1 MLSSLTAHLCVLL
14 LVLVAVVSN
23 AVQASTA
30 PLSATLTP
38 EILNFTQKLDHSAK
52 DSQETF
58 QQSYQIVTDYFREGG
73 PILFVQSAESPL
85 VLLQYNVFIDWAEE
99 LGAIVATLEHRF
111 FGTSYPEDFHFANP
125 GPDDYAQLTLDNA
138 IKDGVHFV
146 NWIRETVPGA
156 QDSKV
161 IYNGGSYGGFLAAEA
176 IIREPDAFY
185 GSIASSPLLYS
196 FGGQT
201 LEGNPHHYAG
211 LDMVSNIWFDE
222 SAEAAYKIQEATSLF
237 SRCVAEQN
245 CSDALP
251 DLPLCSE
258 ANATQWTQLYGKV
271 TSSYYSISQFNY
283 AFVNVWP
290 WAYPLQ
296 TAINLTLAASS
307 PGEVLAVPLRGVSWA
322 QDGCID
328 PNNRNLTGQPTFFG
342 DSFQWIRCTYFPGS
356 FGDSRPGSLLPSS
369 NTTVGGDCWSPY
381 AVPWQAPDFNETNE
395 YFVEKLNLTLETLD
409 QTERLLIVQVDYY
422 ARSSPYRGFDVICDY
437 T

>member
-1 MLSSLTAHLCVLL
+1 
-14 LVLVAVVSN
+14 
-23 AVQASTA
+23 
-30 PLSATLTP
+30 
-38 EILNFTQKLDHSAK
+38 
-52 DSQETF
+52 
-58 QQSYQIVTDYFREGG
+58 
-73 PILFVQSAESPL
+73 
-85 VLLQYNVFIDWAEE
+85 
-99 LGAIVATLEHRF
+99 
-111 FGTSYPEDFHFANP
+111 
-125 GPDDYAQLTLDNA
+125 
-138 IKDGVHFV
+138 
-146 NWIRETVPGA
+146 
-156 QDSKV
+156 
-161 IYNGGSYGGFLAAEA
+161 
-176 IIREPDAFY
+176 
-185 GSIASSPLLYS
+185 LLYS

-237 SRCVAEQN
+237 TKCVAGKTVAFSRLLQTTDLLPTEHN
-245 CSDALP
+245 CPDALP

-258 ANATQWTQLYGKV
+258 ANATQWAQLYGKV

-322 QDGCID
+322 EDGCID

-356 FGDSRPGSLLPSS
+356 FGDSRPGSLLPPS

-395 YFVEKLNLTLETLD
+395 YFVEKFNLTLKTLD
-409 QTERLLIVQVDYY
+409 QAERLLIVQGTWDIVAAYGSPQLTMTSDRNHSRLITMHDLAHTEDSFSY
-422 ARSSPYRGFDVICDY
+422 AAIPRGLRTATDQIRDIKLNY
-437 T
+437 IKEWLGLI